1 MKSIA
6 VVILLIFALVQAAP
20 AMQSLFK
27 LNSELVF
34 NIDEEKDGEKTDT
47 NEKKEKKDYS
57 SLSLVVKVVSA
68 KICTAFHLVEK
79 IHPSPCLENL
89 TPPPNFC

>member
-1 MKSIA
+1 MKKIA
-6 VVILLIFALVQAAP
+6 IFILFVFALVQVVP

-27 LNSELVF
+27 QNNGLIFTV
-34 NIDEEKDGEKTDT
+34 DEEKGGEKTDN

-57 SLSLVVKVVSA
+57 SLSLVVKLVSA
-68 KICTAFHLVEK
+68 KTCAAFHLAEK
-79 IHPSPCLENL
+79 IHTSPCLENL

>member
-1 MKSIA
+1 MKKIA
-6 VVILLIFALVQAAP
+6 IFILFVFALVQVVP

-27 LNSELVF
+27 QNNGLIFTV
-34 NIDEEKDGEKTDT
+34 DEEKGGEKTDN

-68 KICTAFHLVEK
+68 KTCAMFHLVEK
-79 IHPSPCLENL
+79 IHISPCLENL